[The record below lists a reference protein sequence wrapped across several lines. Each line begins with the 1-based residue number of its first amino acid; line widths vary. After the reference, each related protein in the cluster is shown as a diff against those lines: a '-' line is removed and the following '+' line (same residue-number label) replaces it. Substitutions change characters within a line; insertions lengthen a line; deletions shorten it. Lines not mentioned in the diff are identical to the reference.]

1 MKILHLSIITVIGI
15 IIIITTALMM
25 ITNENLFKPRDFVTE
40 KIQKLVDYSTILHIF
55 LPNNTGNDV
64 GITIN
69 DFDWSHDGKFAAFS
83 MNGGAP
89 VSYLWATSSDGKE
102 IKHLKIPIE
111 FNYIEN
117 IHFSPDSSSI
127 FFVGQ
132 YNDGNETY
140 QDIFRYDLSDA
151 TYHFITM
158 DSHVRAFDFMPD
170 GNIAFVES
178 HYNSTRLQNDRP
190 IFLVRHYNL
199 LWLASPD
206 GKKIMSLYNG
216 TVLFQDM
223 TVNPGGNKIVFISS
237 EDPHNPSSNGTD
249 IVNISMLGGPFKAVP
264 SYLSTFDITSRNFT
278 ILKQSVIDDYANPRW
293 LTNNILLYQTMIHK
307 CVQDRTVG
315 AQSCPAGM
323 LDIVNL
329 SDNLTTVLYGNKVEP
344 YTAPLFGYAISPDKR
359 SIIFGMNFD
368 FSNGNIDGTGI
379 YKMDFEKPLSEASGV
394 R

>member
-1 MKILHLSIITVIGI
+1 MKTMHLA
-15 IIIITTALMM
+15 IITTAVITVIITAALM
-25 ITNENLFKPRDFVTE
+25 ITTNENLFKPRDVVTE

-64 GITIN
+64 GITTN

-83 MNGGAP
+83 MSGGAP

-102 IKHLKIPIE
+102 IKHLKIPIK

-140 QDIFRYDLSDA
+140 QDIFRYDLGDA
-151 TYHFITM
+151 TYHFVTK

-170 GNIAFVES
+170 GNIVFVES
-178 HYNSTRLQNDRP
+178 HYNSTRLQNDMP

-216 TVLFQDM
+216 TVLFQEIAVSPD
-223 TVNPGGNKIVFISS
+223 GNKIVFISS

-249 IVNISMLGGPFKAVP
+249 IVNINGLGGPIKATS
-264 SYLSTFDITSRNFT
+264 SYLSTFGMANRNFT
-278 ILKQSVIDDYANPRW
+278 ILKQSVTDGYANPKW
-293 LTNNILLYQTMIHK
+293 LTNNVLLYQTMIPK
-307 CVQDRTVG
+307 CVKDRAVG
-315 AQSCPAGM
+315 TQSCPAGL
-323 LDIVNL
+323 LDMTNL
-329 SDNLTTVLYGNKVEP
+329 SDNSTTVLYGNKVEP
-344 YTAPLFGYAISPDKR
+344 YTAPLFGYAISHDKR

-379 YKMDFEKPLSEASGV
+379 YKMDFETPLSEASGV